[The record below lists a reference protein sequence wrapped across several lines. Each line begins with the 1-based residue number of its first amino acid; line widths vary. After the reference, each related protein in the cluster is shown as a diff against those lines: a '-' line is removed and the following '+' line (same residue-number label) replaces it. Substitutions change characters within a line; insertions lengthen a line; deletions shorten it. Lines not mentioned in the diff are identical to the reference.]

1 MYKPIR
7 AIQARKDKALYPSLQ
22 FDQRTSQR
30 TSFFKFM
37 ICFISKLLS
46 ITDCASI
53 TSLQLPRIYS
63 TYESKPAIYG
73 EVLVSVL
80 IDLKAVIWYQSHITI
95 RFCSQCFSTYVSSKK
110 RRWLHVIRRF
120 YGATTVNFTFECQ
133 CLLWKQ
139 CTGEDERWHWM
150 IITFSTKCY
159 CILDFITFRTKC
171 YYAKMFL
178 LHQG

>member
-1 MYKPIR
+1 MTDV
-7 AIQARKDKALYPSLQ
+7 QVSGHLFFSLWFALLAVN
-22 FDQRTSQR
+22 
-30 TSFFKFM
+30 
-37 ICFISKLLS
+37 S

-95 RFCSQCFSTYVSSKK
+95 RFCGQCFSTYVSSKK

-120 YGATTVNFTFECQ
+120 YGATTVNLYLNVNVCFENNA
-133 CLLWKQ
+133 L
-139 CTGEDERWHWM
+139 
-150 IITFSTKCY
+150 
-159 CILDFITFRTKC
+159 
-171 YYAKMFL
+171 AKMNDGIGWL
-178 LHQG
+178 LHLAQNVIAFWILLHLGPNVITLKCFCHTKDNYYTSAFYRVVINHFAITHM